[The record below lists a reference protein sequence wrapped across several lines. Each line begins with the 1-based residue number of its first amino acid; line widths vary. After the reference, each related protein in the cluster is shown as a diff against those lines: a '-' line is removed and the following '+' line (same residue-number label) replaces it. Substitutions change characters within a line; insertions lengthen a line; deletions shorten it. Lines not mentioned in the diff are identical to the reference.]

1 MSRHWF
7 LTGASSGI
15 GRHLAE
21 IILASG
27 DDLTATVRRPETL
40 DDLAARYG
48 DQLVVE
54 RLDVTVKGDIAP
66 VVQRAEARRPVDVL
80 VNNAGGGIIGA
91 TEEFSDADI
100 EGQISLNLLAPVHVT
115 RAFIPA
121 MRTRRAGRIIQISSA
136 SGQGSLP
143 TSSLYHAA
151 KWGLEGFSECLR
163 QELEGFGVFV
173 TLIEPGGARTSFS
186 RNLQYALA
194 NPAYQDTPAGQIRA
208 MFENAGDELYTLDPQ
223 KIAHRIFDTATSEK
237 PPLRVALGGDAS
249 ASSRRRSRAGC
260 LLLKRRRV
268 WRDRWPSI
276 ADRCFRSSPGRR
288 QSQQQ
293 PWPRTTAALSMRAPY
308 RPATSTG
315 QVW

>member
-121 MRTRRAGRIIQISSA
+121 MRTRRAGRIIKSPAPVAKAPCRPAVFTTPRNGVWKASANAFARNWRGLGSSSHSLNRAAHARA
-136 SGQGSLP
+136 SAAICSTRWRTPPIRTRLLDRFARCSRTRVTSCTRSIRRRSRTGSSTRP
-143 TSSLYHAA
+143 RARSH
-151 KWGLEGFSECLR
+151 R
-163 QELEGFGVFV
+163 FGWRWAV
-173 TLIEPGGARTSFS
+173 TP
-186 RNLQYALA
+186 
-194 NPAYQDTPAGQIRA
+194 
-208 MFENAGDELYTLDPQ
+208 
-223 KIAHRIFDTATSEK
+223 
-237 PPLRVALGGDAS
+237 S

>member
-186 RNLQYALA
+186 RNLQYAPA

-223 KIAHRIFDTATSEK
+223 KIAHRNFDTATSEK
-237 PPLRVALGGDAS
+237 PPLRVALGGDAF
-249 ASSRRRSRAGC
+249 G
-260 LLLKRRRV
+260 V
-268 WRDRWPSI
+268 I
-276 ADRCFRSSPGRR
+276 
-288 QSQQQ
+288 Q
-293 PWPRTTAALSMRAPY
+293 AALKGRLSALEAQESLARSVAFD
-308 RPATSTG
+308 S
-315 QVW
+315 